1 MDSNLI
7 PYQPV
12 ISDIKNLI
20 AAGQNVAY
28 NAANR
33 AMIMTYWNIGKR
45 IVEEEQSGAERAE
58 YGKRLI
64 SILSDELTKEF
75 GSNYSGRSLR
85 YYRKFYL
92 CFPDFE
98 IWNTR
103 VPNLNWSHFRALLR
117 VPDEDARVWYI
128 CNNHTGFLAFRM
140 FSAVCCGV
148 WLELSNQKPIRGV
161 VCILLNTN
169 SMYTERYKE
178 WEGFRRSWH
187 CRKIQKFRF
196 SHNAYLLV
204 FGSE

>member
-64 SILSDELTKEF
+64 PVLSAELTKEF
-75 GSNYSGRSLR
+75 GNSYSSRNLH
-85 YYRKFYL
+85 YYRKFYH
-92 CFPDFE
+92 CFPDSK
-98 IWNTR
+98 ILNTR
-103 VPNLNWSHFRALLR
+103 VQNLNWSHFRALLR
-117 VPDEDARVWYI
+117 VPDEELGRRIWIGRFTGSSFWEENAYPTKE
-128 CNNHTGFLAFRM
+128 NGHTGRVAEGQ
-140 FSAVCCGV
+140 SAGGHSGKIASRKRC
-148 WLELSNQKPIRGV
+148 WLYAMG
-161 VCILLNTN
+161 
-169 SMYTERYKE
+169 
-178 WEGFRRSWH
+178 
-187 CRKIQKFRF
+187 
-196 SHNAYLLV
+196 
-204 FGSE
+204 

>member
-1 MDSNLI
+1 MATGPIETHLHRSFNWE
-7 PYQPV
+7 
-12 ISDIKNLI
+12 NG
-20 AAGQNVAY
+20 AAGA
-28 NAANR
+28 R
-33 AMIMTYWNIGKR
+33 MGPR
-45 IVEEEQSGAERAE
+45 
-58 YGKRLI
+58 
-64 SILSDELTKEF
+64 
-75 GSNYSGRSLR
+75 GRSASCGNGLSAQRVRLR
-85 YYRKFYL
+85 S
-92 CFPDFE
+92 E
-98 IWNTR
+98 IN
-103 VPNLNWSHFRALLR
+103 PL
-117 VPDEDARVWYI
+117 I

>member
-20 AAGQNVAY
+20 ASGQNVAY

-64 SILSDELTKEF
+64 PVLSAELTKEF
-75 GSNYSGRSLR
+75 GEGYSKRNLH

-92 CFPDFE
+92 YFPDTE
-98 IWNTR
+98 ILHTR
-103 VPNLNWSHFRALLR
+103 VQNLSWSHLRALLR
-117 VPDEDARVWYI
+117 VPDEDARIWYM
-128 CNNHTGFLAFRM
+128 NEAVNENW
-140 FSAVCCGV
+140 SARTLDRNIGTQYYYR
-148 WLELSNQKPIRGV
+148 LFHSPKKKLSLQK
-161 VCILLNTN
+161 
-169 SMYTERYKE
+169 
-178 WEGFRRSWH
+178 
-187 CRKIQKFRF
+187 
-196 SHNAYLLV
+196 
-204 FGSE
+204 

>member
-1 MDSNLI
+1 MTDLNIGLI
-7 PYQPV
+7 LPDVLGTYGDDGNALVLRERARRRGFDATVTPIKLGEPV
-12 ISDIKNLI
+12 PEGLDVYAIGGGEDAAQTI
-20 AAGQNVAY
+20 AA
-28 NAANR
+28 
-33 AMIMTYWNIGKR
+33 
-45 IVEEEQSGAERAE
+45 E
-58 YGKRLI
+58 
-64 SILSDELTKEF
+64 
-75 GSNYSGRSLR
+75 
-85 YYRKFYL
+85 
-92 CFPDFE
+92 
-98 IWNTR
+98 
-103 VPNLNWSHFRALLR
+103 HLL
-117 VPDEDARVWYI
+117 I

>member
-1 MDSNLI
+1 MI
-7 PYQPV
+7 PV
-12 ISDIKNLI
+12 
-20 AAGQNVAY
+20 VHH
-28 NAANR
+28 
-33 AMIMTYWNIGKR
+33 
-45 IVEEEQSGAERAE
+45 EEHEGLAE
-58 YGKRLI
+58 YVHRDLHQY
-64 SILSDELTKEF
+64 SIL
-75 GSNYSGRSLR
+75 
-85 YYRKFYL
+85 
-92 CFPDFE
+92 P
-98 IWNTR
+98 
-103 VPNLNWSHFRALLR
+103 
-117 VPDEDARVWYI
+117 
-128 CNNHTGFLAFRM
+128 NNHTGFLAFRM

>member
-1 MDSNLI
+1 MFRIL
-7 PYQPV
+7 
-12 ISDIKNLI
+12 KNVVRVNSTEKEILL
-20 AAGQNVAY
+20 G
-28 NAANR
+28 
-33 AMIMTYWNIGKR
+33 
-45 IVEEEQSGAERAE
+45 VEF
-58 YGKRLI
+58 
-64 SILSDELTKEF
+64 TF
-75 GSNYSGRSLR
+75 T
-85 YYRKFYL
+85 L
-92 CFPDFE
+92 C
-98 IWNTR
+98 
-103 VPNLNWSHFRALLR
+103 AL
-117 VPDEDARVWYI
+117 I